1 VTGEVEKEEGV
12 LVIRRIRVLY
22 HLRADPEQEETI
34 LRVHDMH
41 REHCPVYRTIH
52 RCVDISTE
60 VEIVPAPV

>member
-1 VTGEVEKEEGV
+1 M